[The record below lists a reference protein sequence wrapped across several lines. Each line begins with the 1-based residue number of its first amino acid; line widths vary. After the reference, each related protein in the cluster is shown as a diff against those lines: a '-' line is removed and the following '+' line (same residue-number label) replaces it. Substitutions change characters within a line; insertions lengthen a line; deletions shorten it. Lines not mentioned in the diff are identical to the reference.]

1 MKDSEKQQF
10 LDAYAPYAMKEQQR
24 TGIPASI
31 TLAQMALESSWG
43 KSEPATKS
51 NNYFGIKAH
60 GDYEK
65 QGRVDYYNDD
75 RSHEKFCRYQSVEES
90 IADHSRVL
98 MSEKYQ
104 NCRRFSET
112 DYQHWAEE
120 IKAAGYATDNN
131 YVNKLT
137 DIIEQHHLYEY
148 DRTAKELKAQGVNI
162 TPEAQ
167 SQMATSY
174 VVKYK
179 EGGFSFPMDLNGKDS
194 IRISSD
200 YGWRKPPV
208 SGASSNHRGIDIPM
222 NVGTPLLA
230 TEDNGRIVQIKNNA
244 GAAGNYIRV
253 SYDRDDG
260 KSFVVTYMHLKEIGK
275 NLKEGDK
282 VMAGQQLG
290 LSGNTGASSGPHL
303 HMDVRFGDTPQG
315 KDVSNMTFIDP
326 KIYMSELAIRQ
337 NSSVRME
344 KNSNGNDLLAQYR
357 DQMTLEEI
365 PKQDVSTIDVT
376 QFPSQE
382 AGTPRNILELIA
394 LVKKNQMLGDIGGS
408 SDVIA
413 DLVGAVFQAG
423 IAMTS
428 LFSVAGSQEQEK
440 EERAD
445 AALDP
450 DTVRERHRE
459 GLENLNIKQMS
470 NNNFEAECPEQTQ
483 GRTLDQR

>member
-1 MKDSEKQQF
+1 
-10 LDAYAPYAMKEQQR
+10 
-24 TGIPASI
+24 
-31 TLAQMALESSWG
+31 
-43 KSEPATKS
+43 
-51 NNYFGIKAH
+51 
-60 GDYEK
+60 
-65 QGRVDYYNDD
+65 
-75 RSHEKFCRYQSVEES
+75 
-90 IADHSRVL
+90 
-98 MSEKYQ
+98 
-104 NCRRFSET
+104 
-112 DYQHWAEE
+112 
-120 IKAAGYATDNN
+120 
-131 YVNKLT
+131 
-137 DIIEQHHLYEY
+137 
-148 DRTAKELKAQGVNI
+148 
-162 TPEAQ
+162 
-167 SQMATSY
+167 MATSY

-230 TEDNGRIVQIKNNA
+230 TEDNGKILQIGNQN
-244 GAAGNYIRV
+244 GGAGNYVRV
-253 SYDRDDG
+253 AYDRDDG
-260 KSFVVTYMHLKEIGK
+260 KSFVVTYMHLKEIDK

-290 LSGNTGASSGPHL
+290 LFGNTGASSGPHL

-376 QFPSQE
+376 QLPSQE
-382 AGTPRNILELIA
+382 AGTPRNILEFIA

-408 SDVIA
+408 NDVIA

-423 IAMTS
+423 IAMSS
-428 LFSVAGSQEQEK
+428 LSMLADSQEQEQDK

-445 AALDP
+445 A
-450 DTVRERHRE
+450 TVSSNTARERRRE
-459 GLENLNIKQMS
+459 GVEDVNAKQMAS
-470 NNNFEAECPEQTQ
+470 NSYEAECSEQAQ
-483 GRTLDQR
+483 SRSLAQR